1 LQTAIPDEGEMVF
14 DLAYLLNPDRLLAL
28 LIISLTSMPIHEW
41 AHAWTAYE
49 LGDDT
54 AALRGRLTL
63 NPLAHMDLY
72 GTLSLFVGFFGW
84 GKPVPVNPYRLRGNM
99 RASWA
104 LVSFAGP
111 FSNLVMAM
119 LGAIPFRLGLLVGG
133 SAIVLF
139 LQRVFFY
146 VIVINL
152 SLMIFNLIPVPPLDG
167 SRILAWLL
175 PGQLAR
181 RLDQLE
187 RSAGPLLLI
196 AAFLLARLPL
206 FDEILLGLFKLLLY

>member
-1 LQTAIPDEGEMVF
+1 MF
-14 DLAYLLNPDRLLAL
+14 DLEYLLSPDRLIAL
-28 LIISLTSMPIHEW
+28 LIMCLTSMPVHEW

-54 AALRGRLTL
+54 AALQGRLTL

-72 GTLSLFVGFFGW
+72 GTLSLFLGFFGW
-84 GKPVPVNPYRLRGNM
+84 GKPVPVNIHRLRGNV

-119 LGAIPFRLGLLVGG
+119 LAAIPFRLGLLVG
-133 SAIVLF
+133 SSEVVLF
-139 LQRVFFY
+139 LQRIFFY
-146 VIVINL
+146 MVVINL
-152 SLMIFNLIPVPPLDG
+152 SLMLFNLIPIPPLDG

-175 PGQLAR
+175 PGQLAQEMDR
-181 RLDQLE
+181 LE
-187 RSAGPLLLI
+187 RFAGPLLI
-196 AAFLLARLPL
+196 IVAFLIARLPL
-206 FDEILLGLFKLLLY
+206 FDRLLLWLFELLLTRL